1 MRSRANS
8 ACGARGPTRTPPA
21 RTECGRAVHRLA
33 TAVPTC
39 QAGVMCAR
47 YGIFS
52 ATAAVA
58 EAFAARLAPE
68 AMRLKPSGT
77 LAPGADVAVVVRR
90 PESADGS
97 GTGGPAPSGR
107 RVHAARWGLLPP
119 GARDPAAAFH
129 AFNARCETA
138 AVKPTFRDAMRSFRV
153 VVPASCW
160 YEWRAQTPSAAQAG
174 GSAKQPYAVRRADGG
189 GDGLLALAGLCSWW
203 RVPGRPGN
211 APVHHGPALHDSW
224 LLTCTIL
231 TRDAGPDLA
240 WLHPREPVVLPDD
253 AVGAWLDPDECDGG
267 AAAGLLRLP
276 RPALAWMAVDRSTLT
291 RVA

>member
-1 MRSRANS
+1 MASRTA
-8 ACGARGPTRTPPA
+8 
-21 RTECGRAVHRLA
+21 GR
-33 TAVPTC
+33 
-39 QAGVMCAR
+39 
-47 YGIFS
+47 
-52 ATAAVA
+52 
-58 EAFAARLAPE
+58 
-68 AMRLKPSGT
+68 
-77 LAPGADVAVVVRR
+77 
-90 PESADGS
+90 
-97 GTGGPAPSGR
+97 
-107 RVHAARWGLLPP
+107 
-119 GARDPAAAFH
+119 
-129 AFNARCETA
+129 
-138 AVKPTFRDAMRSFRV
+138 
-153 VVPASCW
+153 
-160 YEWRAQTPSAAQAG
+160 
-174 GSAKQPYAVRRADGG
+174 PYAVRRADG
-189 GDGLLALAGLCSWW
+189 DLLALAGLCSWW

>member
-1 MRSRANS
+1 M
-8 ACGARGPTRTPPA
+8 
-21 RTECGRAVHRLA
+21 CGR
-33 TAVPTC
+33 
-39 QAGVMCAR
+39 
-47 YGIFS
+47 YGSFS
-52 ATAAVA
+52 ATTAIA
-58 EAFAARLAPE
+58 EAFAATAAPE
-68 AMRLKPSGT
+68 TAALGPSRSI
-77 LAPGADVAVVVRR
+77 APGADVAVVVRR
-90 PESADGS
+90 PGSTGESDGP
-97 GTGGPAPSGR
+97 GPAARPR

-119 GARDPAAAFH
+119 WATDPAAFR
-129 AFNARCETA
+129 AFNARSETA
-138 AVKPTFRDAMRSFRV
+138 ATKPTFRDAMRSFRA

-160 YEWRAQTPSAAQAG
+160 YEWCAPDPTASTAARAARR
-174 GSAKQPYAVRRADGG
+174 PYAVRRADGE
-189 GDGLLALAGLCSWW
+189 LLALAGLCSWW

>member
-1 MRSRANS
+1 
-8 ACGARGPTRTPPA
+8 
-21 RTECGRAVHRLA
+21 
-33 TAVPTC
+33 
-39 QAGVMCAR
+39 
-47 YGIFS
+47 
-52 ATAAVA
+52 
-58 EAFAARLAPE
+58 
-68 AMRLKPSGT
+68 
-77 LAPGADVAVVVRR
+77 
-90 PESADGS
+90 
-97 GTGGPAPSGR
+97 
-107 RVHAARWGLLPP
+107 
-119 GARDPAAAFH
+119 
-129 AFNARCETA
+129 
-138 AVKPTFRDAMRSFRV
+138 MRSFRV

>member
-21 RTECGRAVHRLA
+21 RAECGRAVHRLA

-77 LAPGADVAVVVRR
+77 IAPGADVAVVVRR

-97 GTGGPAPSGR
+97 GTGGPAPFGR

-119 GARDPAAAFH
+119 WARDPAAAFH

-174 GSAKQPYAVRRADGG
+174 GPPSSPTPCVAPTAEETVCSRSRAC
-189 GDGLLALAGLCSWW
+189 A
-203 RVPGRPGN
+203 R
-211 APVHHGPALHDSW
+211 
-224 LLTCTIL
+224 
-231 TRDAGPDLA
+231 
-240 WLHPREPVVLPDD
+240 
-253 AVGAWLDPDECDGG
+253 GG
-267 AAAGLLRLP
+267 ASPGGRGMRRCTTGRLC
-276 RPALAWMAVDRSTLT
+276 TT
-291 RVA
+291 HGC